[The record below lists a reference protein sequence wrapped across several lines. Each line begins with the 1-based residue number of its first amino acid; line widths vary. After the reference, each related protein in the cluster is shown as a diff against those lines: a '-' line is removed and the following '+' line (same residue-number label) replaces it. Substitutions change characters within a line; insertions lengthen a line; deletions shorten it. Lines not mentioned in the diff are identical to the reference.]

1 MIEQK
6 GCQLGANNRRATV
19 TRSAGVSYTD
29 WGGDDAD
36 QAQRVSAWGEGGWQ
50 SEIARPPQQGWPDP
64 VSHQSA
70 QGDKK

>member
-1 MIEQK
+1 M
-6 GCQLGANNRRATV
+6 